1 MSFYQYGLKTVN
13 LPERPLIRAVNAA
26 LESFFEK
33 NSEYNVYAKNRVDKI
48 RDSEGLDSLDQK
60 SFEYEYSYDYFNKY
74 FGIFIRM
81 YSNVNEEGEKEFEE
95 EGVLWNIFFNVL
107 NFHIK
112 NRGRL
117 VVQSENP
124 QAKNLIEEI
133 LDHIPCE
140 KVLLKKE

>member
-1 MSFYQYGLKTVN
+1 M
-13 LPERPLIRAVNAA
+13 
-26 LESFFEK
+26 
-33 NSEYNVYAKNRVDKI
+33 
-48 RDSEGLDSLDQK
+48 DSLDQK